1 MNNPMLRGR
10 IIQKYGSLKNFVEPM
25 GLSYPTILAKL
36 SGSSGWTQAEIAKL
50 LDICQSDYSKY
61 ELGKHMMGIDKYI
74 KLATY
79 YNVLLDY
86 LAGITDT
93 IRNLDGTPYK
103 ISKNINIT
111 K

>member
-50 LDICQSDYSKY
+50 CNLLDIKA
-61 ELGKHMMGIDKYI
+61 K
-74 KLATY
+74 
-79 YNVLLDY
+79 
-86 LAGITDT
+86 
-93 IRNLDGTPYK
+93 K
-103 ISKNINIT
+103 IPEYFFADEVK
-111 K
+111 